1 MPKSCCGQQ
10 RSSAYCPDCGKKLF
24 DGPLAELM
32 QHLRY
37 AEKQNRTRAE
47 HARMRIKDDSGME
60 DRLWKRKADDLGVQA
75 DRWAAWAD
83 ALADVMKRAGEG
95 A

>member
-37 AEKQNRTRAE
+37 AEKQNRT
-47 HARMRIKDDSGME
+47 
-60 DRLWKRKADDLGVQA
+60 
-75 DRWAAWAD
+75 
-83 ALADVMKRAGEG
+83 ALMNFSPDGP
-95 A
+95 